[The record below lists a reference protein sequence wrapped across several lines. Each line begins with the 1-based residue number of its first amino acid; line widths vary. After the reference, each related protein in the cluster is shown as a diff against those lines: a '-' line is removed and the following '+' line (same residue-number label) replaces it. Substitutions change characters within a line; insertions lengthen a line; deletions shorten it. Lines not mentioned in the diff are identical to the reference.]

1 MSKLMDNEPVE
12 VKLSKLVEE
21 LVTFKDQQSAL
32 NKELKLL
39 KDERKE
45 VEEEILALLKSEG
58 EKAIRLP
65 KSVKGMLFVGE
76 GSNSGGGFFMPHWE
90 KQTVKLAK
98 DAKAAK
104 KAGLI

>member
-1 MSKLMDNEPVE
+1 MSELDNEPVE

-21 LVTFKDQQSAL
+21 LVSFKDQQSAL
-32 NKELKLL
+32 NKELKEL
-39 KDERKE
+39 KGEREE
-45 VEEEILALLKSEG
+45 VEAEIVALLEREG

-65 KSVKGMLFVGE
+65 KSVKGIQFVGE
-76 GSNSGGGFFMPHWE
+76 GNLSGGGFFMPHWE
-90 KQTVKLAK
+90 KKTVKLAK

>member
-1 MSKLMDNEPVE
+1 MSELDNEPVE

-21 LVTFKDQQSAL
+21 LVTFKDQQKAL
-32 NKELKLL
+32 NKELSEL

-45 VEEEILALLKSEG
+45 VEAEIIALLESEG

-65 KSVKGMLFVGE
+65 QSVKGMLFVGE
-76 GSNSGGGFFMPHWE
+76 GSRSGGGFFMPHWE
-90 KQTVKLAK
+90 KKTIKLAK
-98 DAKAAK
+98 DAKDAK